1 MFIVFL
7 KKENDGFFNLKK
19 IAFWLCNRP
28 AADYDKW
35 LDE

>member
-19 IAFWLCNRP
+19 IAFDCVTDL
-28 AADYDKW
+28 
-35 LDE
+35 LLTMISG